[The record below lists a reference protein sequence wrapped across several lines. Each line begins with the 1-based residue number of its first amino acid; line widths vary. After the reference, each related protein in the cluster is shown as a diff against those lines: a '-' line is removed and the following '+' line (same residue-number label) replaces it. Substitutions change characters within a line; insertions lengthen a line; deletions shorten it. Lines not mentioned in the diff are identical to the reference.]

1 MRFIAYLLY
10 VPLQIVWLPLTVLGV
25 ILVGQ
30 RQLGVSRRLGVSWT
44 AVEILNM
51 RWLMDVFGLRRDKA
65 ARRLAAQLPND
76 SALGLWLAFFP
87 LWLTRWIVR
96 TPFLFPVVPPR
107 ERTGIASMVQTRT
120 FAIDE
125 AIKANLDG
133 AEQVVF
139 LGAGLDT
146 RAYGPLLD
154 RDLAIFELD
163 RPADLAN
170 KRKGLK
176 AAGINTSRIRYVEVD
191 FADHSWVG
199 LLSASGYDRT
209 KKTIFVWEG
218 VTLYLSAQQIRETL
232 ETLRAHMASTS
243 VVIADFYSTR
253 VLEWGAKTTG
263 GYMEKSGEG
272 LRFGLD
278 FSADPAARLQ
288 SFLAETK
295 LRLRRSTL
303 FGSAHKRGPVLAITE
318 LTV

>member
-1 MRFIAYLLY
+1 MKFLAYLLY
-10 VPLQIVWLPLTVLGV
+10 IPLQIVWLPLTILGV

-30 RQLGVSRRLGVSWT
+30 GQRAVSRRLGVSWT
-44 AVEILNM
+44 AVEILNA
-51 RWLMDVFGLRRDKA
+51 RWMMDVFGLRRDKA
-65 ARRLAAQLPND
+65 ARRLAAHIPID
-76 SALGLWLAFFP
+76 SAFGLWLAFFP

-107 ERTGIASMVQTRT
+107 ERTGISSMVIMRT

-125 AIKANLDG
+125 AIKANLQG

-163 RPADLAN
+163 RSADLAN

-176 AAGINTSRIRYVEVD
+176 AAGINTSRIRYVDVD
-191 FADHSWVG
+191 FADQSWVDV
-199 LLSASGYDRT
+199 LAASGYDRT

-218 VTLYLSAQQIRETL
+218 VTLYLTAQQIRDTL
-232 ETLRAHMASTS
+232 EALRPHMAATS
-243 VVIADFYSTR
+243 VVIADFYSKR
-253 VLEWGAKTTG
+253 VLEWGAKATA

-278 FSADPAARLQ
+278 FSADPAGRLQ
-288 SFLAETK
+288 AFLLETK
-295 LRLRRSTL
+295 LRLGRSTL
-303 FGSAHKRGPVLAITE
+303 FGGEHQRGPVLAIAE

>member
-1 MRFIAYLLY
+1 MKFLAYLLY
-10 VPLQIVWLPLTVLGV
+10 IPLQIVWLPLTILGV

-30 RQLGVSRRLGVSWT
+30 RQRGVSRRLGVSWT
-44 AVEILNM
+44 AVEVLNA
-51 RWLMDVFGLRRDKA
+51 RWIMDVFGLRRDKA
-65 ARRLAAQLPND
+65 ARRLAAHIPND
-76 SALGLWLAFFP
+76 NAFGLWLAFIP
-87 LWLTRWIVR
+87 LWLTRWIVQK
-96 TPFLFPVVPPR
+96 PFLFPMVPLK
-107 ERTGIASMVQTRT
+107 ERTGIASMVIMRT

-146 RAYGPLLD
+146 RAYGPQLD
-154 RDLAIFELD
+154 RDLTIFELD
-163 RPADLAN
+163 RTADLAN

-176 AAGINTSRIRYVEVD
+176 AAGINTSRIRYIEVD
-191 FADHSWVG
+191 FADHSWVD

-218 VTLYLSAQQIRETL
+218 VTLYLTAQQVRDTL
-232 ETLRAHMASTS
+232 DAVRTHMAPTS

-253 VLEWGAKTTG
+253 VLEWGNKATA

-278 FSADPAARLQ
+278 FSTDPEGRLQ

-295 LRLRRSTL
+295 LRLGRSTL
-303 FGSAHKRGPVLAITE
+303 FGGAHKRGPVLTIAE
-318 LTV
+318 LIV